1 MKRRLIA
8 LASFFAAL
16 VAFAGIDPARIDAIA
31 AHLDAPRADGAR
43 VGARAVWECLVGTPE
58 AAAFVR
64 KAEEIA
70 KQPVPQTTDALYLE
84 FSRSGDRA
92 QYEKPFFDRTANLA
106 TLRMAECLEAKG
118 RFIPKIVEYLDAI
131 CAERTWVAPAHD
143 ETLAAFNGASK
154 IDLFSAMRAFELA
167 QTLDWMK
174 GRLPEGTVRKVQD
187 ACTRR
192 IFKPYLHLARNF
204 EDDAKRGE
212 VEPNR
217 RWFDGKWNWNSV
229 CHSCVVRAALAL
241 VEDARERA
249 EFVAAAEYAVPFAL
263 EGYLDDGY
271 CAEGVGY
278 WNFGFAHHVELG
290 LAVRNATG
298 AFVDFFSAP
307 KNRLVSEYANG
318 IQLCPGK
325 GPAFSDSQ
333 GGPSLALRALINQ
346 IYPDL
351 YQAEAAACPA
361 LAADGN
367 IGQPLSLAA
376 FRLRDSK
383 NLCASL
389 AAVPP
394 CELKLHDYFPE
405 AQVLVSRSDA
415 HGFALAATGGHN
427 DAPHNHNDL
436 GSYVLMLGGED
447 MGGDPGHEIYT
458 ERTFSPLRYES
469 RVINSYGHPVPVVD
483 GRLQGTGRQ
492 FAAKVVKTAFSDAK
506 DEIVYDLTGAYP
518 KCALEKLTRRIVFD
532 RANGKVV
539 IEDETAFSRPSAF
552 EVPFVTYLEGTEGAK
567 GSDGTMRLAF
577 SHPKDGRTMI
587 LDVAASVP
595 LAFKDEI
602 IANPGRQS
610 FHRLGFALANLAA
623 KVKMTMTFSVAGD
636 NAEAALANALPEI
649 FTKSAAHYTALD
661 AAASKLCPDAEG
673 RVVIP
678 HGFDRKTRRHDMKE
692 LEWWTVGH
700 YPGALWQ
707 LYEATGESF
716 FKDRAIHWT
725 ELLEPCKD
733 ITFNHDIG
741 FMIYCSFGNARR
753 LLGTDKYD
761 AIILTA
767 ADSLSKRYHEG
778 LGLIRS
784 WGKIDENKDFLVI
797 PDNLMNLEMLEWASK
812 AKGGERRFDRI
823 ARSHADVT
831 MKRHYRPDG
840 GAYHVLNYSSAD
852 GRVQEIRRKQGA
864 SCFTAWS
871 RGQAWTIYGYTMMF
885 RETGKKD
892 YLDFAVKAADYAID
906 HPDMPAD
913 GVPYWDFGAPGEERD
928 TAAAAVMASG
938 FLELSQYA
946 EHGGKYRAF
955 AVKQLL
961 SLASPDYFSQGD
973 EAGHWL
979 LKHGV
984 GSKPD
989 GVEIDTPLDY
999 TDYYF
1004 LEALLRFKKLK
1015 EDGKV

>member
-1 MKRRLIA
+1 
-8 LASFFAAL
+8 
-16 VAFAGIDPARIDAIA
+16 G
-31 AHLDAPRADGAR
+31 APRADGAR
-43 VGARAVWECLVGTPE
+43 IEEREVWERLAGTRE
-58 AAAFVR
+58 AAAFVK
-64 KAEEIA
+64 KAEAILEE
-70 KQPVPQTTDALYLE
+70 PVPEVTDELFLE
-84 FSRSGDRA
+84 FRLTGDRGR
-92 QYEKPFFDRTANLA
+92 YEKPFFARTDNLA
-106 TLRMAECLEAKG
+106 ALRVAECLEAKG
-118 RFIPKIVEYLDAI
+118 RFIPKIAEYLDAI

-143 ETLAAFNGASK
+143 ETLAAFNGANK
-154 IDLFSAMRAFELA
+154 IDLFAAMRAFELA
-167 QTLDWMK
+167 QTLDWLK
-174 GRLPEGTVRKVQD
+174 GRLPDATVRKTKEECV
-187 ACTRR
+187 RR
-192 IFKPYLHLARNF
+192 VFAPYLHLARNF
-204 EDDAKRGE
+204 EDDAKRSE

-229 CHSCVVRAALAL
+229 CHSCVVRSALAL

-249 EFVAAAEYAVPFAL
+249 EFIAAAEYAVPFAL
-263 EGYLDDGY
+263 EGYFDDGY

-278 WNFGFAHHVELG
+278 WNYGFAHHVELG
-290 LAVRNATG
+290 LAVRNVTDG
-298 AFVDFFSAP
+298 FVDFFSAP
-307 KNRLVSEYANG
+307 KNRLIAEYARR
-318 IQLCPGK
+318 IELCDGM
-325 GPAFSDSQ
+325 GPQFSDSF
-333 GGPSLALRALINQ
+333 GGPSLALRALVNQ
-346 IYPDL
+346 VYPDL
-351 YQAEAAACPA
+351 YREEAAECPV
-361 LAADGN
+361 LSVDGN

-376 FRLRDSK
+376 FRLRDS
-383 NLCASL
+383 CAQPSDGGV
-389 AAVPP
+389 AASPA
-394 CELKLHDYFPE
+394 LQLRNYFGE
-405 AQVLVSRSDA
+405 AQVFVARSA
-415 HGFALAATGGHN
+415 PCGFALAVTGGHN
-427 DAPHNHNDL
+427 DMPHNHNDI
-436 GSYVLMLGGED
+436 GSYALVLDGAE
-447 MGGDPGHEIYT
+447 MGGDPGREPYT

-492 FAAKVVKTAFSDAK
+492 FAAKVLKTEFNDGK
-506 DEIVYDLTGAYP
+506 DEIIYDLTRAYP
-518 KCALEKLTRRIVFD
+518 ECSLEKLTRRVVID
-532 RANGKVV
+532 RARNRIV
-539 IEDETAFSRPSAF
+539 IEDEAEFSRPSAF
-552 EVPFVTYLEGTEGAK
+552 EVPFVTYLAAESETSNGAEGAMRFSFAHP
-567 GSDGTMRLAF
+567 SDGRA
-577 SHPKDGRTMI
+577 MI
-587 LDVAASVP
+587 LDVAASAP
-595 LAFKDEI
+595 LVFRDEI

-610 FHRLGFALANLAA
+610 YRRMGFSFANLAA
-623 KVKMTMTFSVAGD
+623 KAKISMTFSIAPGTG
-636 NAEAALANALPEI
+636 EARLENALDGI
-649 FTKSAAHYTALD
+649 FAAAAAHYTELD
-661 AAASKLCPDAEG
+661 AAASKLCPDAAG
-673 RVVIP
+673 RTVIP
-678 HGFDRKTRRHDMKE
+678 HGFDRKTRILDMKD

-700 YPGALWQ
+700 YPGTLWY
-707 LYEATGESF
+707 LYEATGDDF

-812 AKGGERRFDRI
+812 AKGGDRRFDRI

-1015 EDGKV
+1015 EDGKL

>member
-1 MKRRLIA
+1 MRKRFAI
-8 LASFFAAL
+8 LAVFLTATVAFAAL
-16 VAFAGIDPARIDAIA
+16 DPVRIDAIA
-31 AHLDAPRADGAR
+31 ARLGAPCADGAR
-43 VGARAVWECLVGTPE
+43 IQERAVWERLAVLPE
-58 AAAFVR
+58 AAA
-64 KAEEIA
+64 KIAEAETA
-70 KQPVPQTTDALYLE
+70 LFEPVPEVSDELYLE
-84 FSRSGDRA
+84 FSRTGDRLR
-92 QYEKPFFDRTANLA
+92 YEKPFFARTDALA
-106 TLRMAECLEAKG
+106 KLRLAECLEAKG

-143 ETLAAFNGASK
+143 ETLAAFNGANK

-167 QTLDWMK
+167 QTCSWLREKLPPDTVAKVKAELD
-174 GRLPEGTVRKVQD
+174 
-187 ACTRR
+187 RR
-192 IFKPYLHLARNF
+192 VLAPYLYLARNY
-204 EDDAKRGE
+204 EDEAKRSE

-241 VEDARERA
+241 VDDAKKRA
-249 EFVAAAEYAVPFAL
+249 EFIAAAEYSVPFAL

-278 WNFGFAHHVELG
+278 WNYGFAHHVELG

-298 AFVDFFSAP
+298 GFVDFFKDP
-307 KNRLVSEYANG
+307 KNRLIAEYA
-318 IQLCPGK
+318 K
-325 GPAFSDSQ
+325 GMELGDMIAPQFSDSF
-333 GGPSLALRALINQ
+333 GGPSFALRALVNQ
-346 IYPDL
+346 VYPDL
-351 YQAEAAACPA
+351 YRAEAAAYPV

-367 IGQPLSLAA
+367 IGQPLSLVALRA
-376 FRLRDSK
+376 FGSNLSADSANAPDTKRD
-383 NLCASL
+383 
-389 AAVPP
+389 
-394 CELKLHDYFPE
+394 ERTFFPE
-405 AQVLVSRSDA
+405 AQVLVARSDPT
-415 HGFALAATGGHN
+415 GFALAVTGGHN
-427 DAPHNHNDL
+427 DMPHNHNDL
-436 GSYVLMLGGED
+436 GSYALVLDGTE
-447 MGGDPGHEIYT
+447 MGGDPGRELYT

-577 SHPKDGRTMI
+577 SHPKDGRMMI

-610 FHRLGFALANLAA
+610 FHRMGFAFANLAA
-623 KVKMTMTFSVAGD
+623 KAKVTMTFSVKD
-636 NAEAALANALPEI
+636 TNAEETLSKALSGIFDAAA
-649 FTKSAAHYTALD
+649 SHYTALD
-661 AAASKLCPDAEG
+661 AAASKLCPDATG
-673 RVVIP
+673 RIVIP
-678 HGFDRKTRRHDMKE
+678 HGFDRKTRKLDMKD
-692 LEWWTVGH
+692 LEWWTAGH
-700 YPGALWQ
+700 YPGTLWY
-707 LYEATGESF
+707 LYEATGDNF

-753 LLGTDKYD
+753 ILGTDKYD
-761 AIILTA
+761 SIILKA
-767 ADSLSKRYHEG
+767 ADSLCKRYHEG

-784 WGKIDENKDFLVI
+784 WGDIEESRNFLVI
-797 PDNLMNLEMLEWASK
+797 PDNMMNLEMLEWASK
-812 AKGGERRFDRI
+812 AKGGDKRFDRI

-831 MKRHYRPDG
+831 MKNHYRPDG
-840 GAYHVLNYSSAD
+840 GAYHVLNYCPAD
-852 GRVQEIRRKQGA
+852 GRVQEVRRKQGA

-871 RGQAWTIYGYTMMF
+871 RGQAWTIYGYTMMY
-885 RETGKKD
+885 RETGKKE

-906 HPDMPAD
+906 HPDMPED

-928 TAAAAVMASG
+928 TAAAAVMATG

-961 SLASPDYFSQGD
+961 SLSSPEYFSQGD

-999 TDYYF
+999 TDYYV

-1015 EDGKV
+1015 EDGKL